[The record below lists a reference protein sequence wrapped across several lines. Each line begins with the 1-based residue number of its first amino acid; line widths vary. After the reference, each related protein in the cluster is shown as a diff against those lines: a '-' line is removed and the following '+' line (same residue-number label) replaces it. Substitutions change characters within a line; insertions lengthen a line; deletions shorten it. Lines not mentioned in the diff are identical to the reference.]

1 MESISNVI
9 PSVNTC
15 VIGAFISSAHK
26 LRVMKRKPLSQA
38 DQAAAANLRRLWEEK
53 KSGLGLTQEKAAEE
67 MGFKTQAAVSHYL
80 SGYTPLNTDAVL
92 KFAALLNVHPSQIR
106 EDIGDLL
113 ASVSRPQGAIQPAG
127 TRKVWVIGNGQGGFP
142 DRIWGDGDYPVGA
155 SDKYAEVSTDDDHAF
170 VVCVRGDSMVPRY
183 MPGEYALV
191 EPSVAP
197 EIEDDVLVRLK
208 TGETMLKR
216 LLSRR
221 AGVRLGSY
229 GTAEVLTYAPE
240 DITWIYHV
248 SDRISARKVKHWI
261 ASQEY
266 TGEERRHEQ
275 EAQPDEERRKRRLP
289 EPKTEMEHVYG
300 RNLEPGERARPP
312 AHKRKKVQ

>member
-1 MESISNVI
+1 MVYQHITGRRPISLDAAQAYANGFGCRI
-9 PSVNTC
+9 EEISPRL
-15 VIGAFISSAHK
+15 AEEARKALAISSD
-26 LRVMKRKPLSQA
+26 KRPA
-38 DQAAAANLRRLWEEK
+38 D
-53 KSGLGLTQEKAAEE
+53 
-67 MGFKTQAAVSHYL
+67 
-80 SGYTPLNTDAVL
+80 
-92 KFAALLNVHPSQIR
+92 
-106 EDIGDLL
+106 
-113 ASVSRPQGAIQPAG
+113 AIQPAG

-221 AGVRLGSY
+221 AGIRLGSY

-275 EAQPDEERRKRRLP
+275 AAQPDEERRKRRLP

-300 RNLEPGERARPP
+300 RNLEPGERAKPP